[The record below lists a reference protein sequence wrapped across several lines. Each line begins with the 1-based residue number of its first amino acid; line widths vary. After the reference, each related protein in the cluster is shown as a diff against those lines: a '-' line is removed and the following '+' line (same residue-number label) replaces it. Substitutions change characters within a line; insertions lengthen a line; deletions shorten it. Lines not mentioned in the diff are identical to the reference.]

1 MSGQS
6 EANAPDAVSGL
17 PAGTDTGSAV
27 PESWL
32 IASARISQANA
43 HAPYSNFRVGASIE
57 TVDGVVF
64 SGCNVEN
71 ASYPAGVCAERGAL
85 AAAIASGARK
95 FSRIVIVTDADEPS
109 PPCGICR
116 QALVEFAPALEVISV
131 AARGRIQ
138 RWSLADLLPSPFSP
152 SSLAHA

>member
-1 MSGQS
+1 MSGDGG
-6 EANAPDAVSGL
+6 EAGSG
-17 PAGTDTGSAV
+17 AAADSSV

-32 IASARISQANA
+32 IASARIAQANA
-43 HAPYSNFRVGASIE
+43 HAPYSKFRVGASIE
-57 TVDGVVF
+57 TADGVVF

-85 AAAIASGARK
+85 AAAIVSGARK
-95 FSRIVIVTDADEPS
+95 FTRIVIVTDADAPS
-109 PPCGICR
+109 PPCGVCR
-116 QALVEFAPALEVISV
+116 QALVEFAPALDVISV
-131 AARGRIQ
+131 AARGRTQ